1 MDFQPGFFCS
11 GFVGL
16 KGPVLANK
24 NLTFMKK
31 RLFVGLKPLENINI
45 INTTVLKG
53 LAKCVHG
60 CRFVF
65 AGT

>member
-1 MDFQPGFFCS
+1 
-11 GFVGL
+11 
-16 KGPVLANK
+16 
-24 NLTFMKK
+24 MKQ
-31 RLFVGLKPLENINI
+31 RLFVGLKPLENINK

-53 LAKCVHG
+53 LAKCVYG